1 MRRGRERYDDDQS
14 GDQSGAVSMRDNV
27 LAAILVVLLLAAAA
41 SVTDEL
47 AEDSQSCY
55 RPDGGCGAWG
65 VPAAEVSFH
74 EFFQE

>member
-1 MRRGRERYDDDQS
+1 MRRGRERYDD
-14 GDQSGAVSMRDNV
+14 DQSGAVSMRDNV

-55 RPDGGCGAWG
+55 WPDGGCGAWG